1 MSDSSLYSDYIMT
14 RQRVD
19 QLERVEKNLTY
30 LTLRRTT
37 TQSIT
42 TAGTIVSWGDAVR
55 NAGFT
60 WSAGTSITI
69 PQSGYYIIDMAF
81 TFNSASVVNSD
92 LLVGGTVT
100 NRFTNYYGSGIAN
113 RIAALRHFT
122 TGDSVEVQL
131 TPVANRT
138 LQVVAYG
145 SAGESP
151 FLHIVRVA

>member
-19 QLERVEKNLTY
+19 MLERVEKNVTY

-37 TQSIT
+37 TQTIAT
-42 TAGTIVSWGDAVR
+42 TGTIISWEDAVR

-69 PQSGYYIIDMAF
+69 PQTGFYALDVAF
-81 TFNSASVVNSD
+81 TFVGASVTVASIVVNGVT
-92 LLVGGTVT
+92 VGTM
-100 NRFTNYYGSGIAN
+100 NNYYGTGPLN
-113 RIAALRHFT
+113 RAGAMRFFT
-122 TGDSVEVQL
+122 TGDTVEVLL
-131 TPVANRT
+131 TNVTSRVMTVN
-138 LQVVAYG
+138 AYG
-145 SAGESP
+145 VAGESP